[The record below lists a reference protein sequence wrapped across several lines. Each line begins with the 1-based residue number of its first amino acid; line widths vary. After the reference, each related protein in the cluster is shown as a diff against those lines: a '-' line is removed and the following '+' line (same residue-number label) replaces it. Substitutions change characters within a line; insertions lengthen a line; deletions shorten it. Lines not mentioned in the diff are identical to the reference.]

1 MDRKY
6 EMRPQVVFIWSSA
19 TPLYPLVLVED
30 YQTEVEAEQGV
41 LEARL
46 GRVQGRHLSSS
57 IKEMTPLGPHY
68 LHTDS
73 PPPDNQTVN

>member
-6 EMRPQVVFIWSSA
+6 ELRPQVVFIWSSA
-19 TPLYPLVLVED
+19 TPLYPLVLVKD

-46 GRVQGRHLSSS
+46 GRVQGRHLFF
-57 IKEMTPLGPHY
+57 LGK
-68 LHTDS
+68 
-73 PPPDNQTVN
+73 